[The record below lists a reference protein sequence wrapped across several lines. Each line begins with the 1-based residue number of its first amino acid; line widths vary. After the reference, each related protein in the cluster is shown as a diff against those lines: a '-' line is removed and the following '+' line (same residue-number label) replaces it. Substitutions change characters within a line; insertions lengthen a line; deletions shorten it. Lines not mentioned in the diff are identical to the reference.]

1 MPTKPA
7 ASWRDVLPIH
17 LAAERFPLMT
27 SDELRA
33 LAEDIKQNGLRNPCC
48 IAEDEDGRVLLF
60 DGRNRLDAL
69 ELIGEKITLATLNN
83 SVIFVRFEADYIDIP
98 ERVVS
103 LNIHR
108 RHLTAEQKRDL
119 IAELIKATPGRS
131 DRQIAKTMRASP
143 TTVGTVRASM
153 EAKGEVSK
161 LDTRTDAK
169 GVKQPAKKP
178 RSRAP
183 KPKRLSDAEINQIYD
198 AAERRMAAAEQP
210 PRAEPPLR
218 DDVGPDSASEAARL
232 RSCVEALQ
240 ADKRRL
246 EMKVEALE
254 REVEDLRRENAG
266 LRESLEQASGK
277 FIKLSGEFVELR
289 DRMGRP
295 ALPAVLPPA
304 DPGEMPPIPKI
315 LQRAP

>member
-17 LAAERFPLMT
+17 PAAERFPLMT

-83 SVIFVRFEADYIDIP
+83 SVIFERFEADYIDIP

-153 EAKGEVSK
+153 E
-161 LDTRTDAK
+161 
-169 GVKQPAKKP
+169 AKKP